1 MAATRQ
7 GLGIFSTYWK
17 RYLSG
22 QARYALTWLTLMVR
36 GWSIAA
42 TVSGGGGLEKLV
54 DHPRR
59 SRLRDLGEG
68 RDIEELFEPVLRSF
82 ALVAL
87 PRHDAEQVPAL
98 GLGHRL
104 GAIARPGRSG
114 GA

>member
-7 GLGIFSTYWK
+7 GRGILSTYWK

-42 TVSGGGGLEKLV
+42 TVSGGGGLEQLV

-59 SRLRDLGEG
+59 CSLRDLGEG
-68 RDIEELFEPVLRSF
+68 RDLKEFFQSILGGFT
-82 ALVAL
+82 LVAL
-87 PRHDAEQVPAL
+87 SRHDAEQVPAL
-98 GLGHRL
+98 RLGHRL
-104 GAIARPGRSG
+104 
-114 GA
+114 